1 MRSNIRNIL
10 SYELYPKVYEEYLRH
25 LQDYNDISKL
35 ESNVFFY
42 GLAVGEECDVDI
54 EEGKM
59 LTISLRNIG
68 KVKENGYRTI
78 VFDLN
83 GMHREVEVKD
93 NNYAGS
99 IKQVELADMD
109 NLLEIGASIP
119 GKVIKVLVKEGE
131 EVEEHQPLIVIEAMK
146 METNIVSKTNGKIKS
161 IKVKEGEM
169 VSDKQLL
176 MTLE

>member
-1 MRSNIRNIL
+1 
-10 SYELYPKVYEEYLRH
+10 
-25 LQDYNDISKL
+25 
-35 ESNVFFY
+35 
-42 GLAVGEECDVDI
+42 
-54 EEGKM
+54 
-59 LTISLRNIG
+59 
-68 KVKENGYRTI
+68 
-78 VFDLN
+78 
-83 GMHREVEVKD
+83 
-93 NNYAGS
+93 
-99 IKQVELADMD
+99 MD